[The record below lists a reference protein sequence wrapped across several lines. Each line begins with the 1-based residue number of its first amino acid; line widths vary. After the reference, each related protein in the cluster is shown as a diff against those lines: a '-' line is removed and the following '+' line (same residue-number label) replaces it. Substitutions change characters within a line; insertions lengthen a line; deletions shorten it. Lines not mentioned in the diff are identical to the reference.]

1 MAKKFSIHILIF
13 LLMTMVLIACLSV
26 SSFAATQASA
36 TGTVKPDSGVYLRS
50 KTSTSSAS
58 VGVLPKGT
66 KVTITK
72 EVFKSKTSTAK
83 KKRWYYVTA
92 GDLKGYV
99 RADCIKSVKYVAV
112 AGKVNG
118 KVNYRKGAGTKMKK
132 AGSLKKGT
140 AVTVYL
146 PAKPVKSTKG
156 SSSTWYR
163 IKVGKKYYYA
173 ASSKIDI
180 VGSIFVNNTDTEAQ
194 NALTANT
201 FSLMTDAEFEAY
213 LTVQGFPETYK
224 VKLRE
229 LHKLHPNW
237 GFIACHTGV
246 DWNKAIAKETKK
258 GVSAIH
264 ESLPLSYRSTA
275 KMAAA
280 PLIDTA
286 PATEEVP
293 VVQEVPAVQPEPEAT
308 AIEQTPAEEAAP
320 SEAVTEVAPDAAS
333 PEASLTEQPAGSTE
347 APAEVPVETPAEAL
361 AETPQEEPVT
371 VKMAAAETV
380 AFRDLP
386 DAELPES
393 VVIEAGSELEITAA
407 VMPAEEIAAEM
418 AAESSEE
425 QGVKSPAWYQIAYEG
440 RSVYAEEDKLTV
452 TEEESAALPHVQI
465 ADILNA
471 EDKSE
476 GSAEADADAAAPT
489 AEVTEEPAAAP
500 AAEVAE
506 EPAAVENFT
515 AENVTTENVPAE
527 NVAAEAAPAE
537 VATEP
542 LAEKE
547 PLVTA
552 LPEETFISND
562 AEMATYTKVEP
573 GWYNASAA
581 AVAYYMDPRNFLND
595 DRVYMFEDLSYKPAY
610 QTAAVVTK
618 ILTPTMLPVHGFT
631 TDLFINAG
639 ATYNVSPV
647 FLAARA
653 RQETGGG
660 SITINGSKYN
670 DKVVF
675 NPFNIGAGS
684 GSNPAGN
691 ALKYAYNQGWTTQ
704 EKAVNGGASFLSS
717 GYISRGQNSIY
728 LQKFNVA
735 NGLASVGT
743 HQYMTNIQAPYHEAY
758 SVKAS
763 YATFG
768 ITNEPLSF
776 VIPVFT
782 NMPDATV
789 LP

>member
-36 TGTVKPDSGVYLRS
+36 TGTVKPDSGVYLRA
-50 KTSTSSAS
+50 KASTSSAQ
-58 VGVLPKGT
+58 VGVLAKDT
-66 KVTITK
+66 KVIITK

-83 KKRWYYVTA
+83 KTRWYYVTV
-92 GDLKGYV
+92 GDMKGYV
-99 RADCIKSVKYVAV
+99 RADCIKSVKYTAV
-112 AGKVNG
+112 AGKVTG

-132 AGSLKKGT
+132 GGSLKKGT

-180 VGSIFVNNTDTEAQ
+180 VGSIFVNNTDTVAQ

-201 FSLMTDAEFEAY
+201 FSLMTDAEYEAY
-213 LTVQGFPETYK
+213 LTAQGFPETYK

-237 GFIACHTGV
+237 AFIACHTGV
-246 DWNKAIAKETKK
+246 DWNTAIAKQTKK

-264 ESLPLSYRSTA
+264 ESLPLAYRSTA

-280 PLIDTA
+280 PLADPE
-286 PATEEVP
+286 PA
-293 VVQEVPAVQPEPEAT
+293 VQEVPAVQPEPEA
-308 AIEQTPAEEAAP
+308 AVIEEAQAEAAAP
-320 SEAVTEVAPDAAS
+320 VQTVTEVAPDAVT
-333 PEASLTEQPAGSTE
+333 PETSLAEQPADSTKAPSG
-347 APAEVPVETPAEAL
+347 APAEAPG
-361 AETPQEEPVT
+361 EEPVT
-371 VKMAAAETV
+371 VKTAASETV

-393 VVIEAGSELEITAA
+393 GLIEAGSEIEITAA
-407 VMPAEEIAAEM
+407 VMPAAEM
-418 AAESSEE
+418 VAETSEE
-425 QGVKSPAWYQIAYEG
+425 QGVQSPVWYQIAYED
-440 RSVYAEEDKLTV
+440 RSVYAEGDKLTV
-452 TEEESAALPHVQI
+452 TAEESAALPKLRI
-465 ADILNA
+465 TDILINEEHSEDAA
-471 EDKSE
+471 EETPKMN
-476 GSAEADADAAAPT
+476 ADADAAA
-489 AEVTEEPAAAP
+489 AASAVEVTEEPAA
-500 AAEVAE
+500 
-506 EPAAVENFT
+506 VENV
-515 AENVTTENVPAE
+515 AGESVTTENAASE
-527 NVAAEAAPAE
+527 TYQAEAPVTEAASKQLAGE
-537 VATEP
+537 EP
-542 LAEKE
+542 LI
-547 PLVTA
+547 TA
-552 LPEETFISND
+552 VSEETFISND
-562 AEMATYTKVEP
+562 AEMATYTKIEP

-639 ATYNVSPV
+639 AVYNVSPV

-660 SITINGSKYN
+660 SVTINGSKY
-670 DKVVF
+670 DGTIVF

-717 GYISRGQNSIY
+717 GYINRGQNTIY

-735 NGLASVGT
+735 NGLAGVGT

-763 YATFG
+763 YATYG